1 MAGRLAQCI
10 LTMINETKMN
20 ANEILKKHEDANE
33 MHFHEVDRKWI
44 IEAMEEYAALRQP
57 LVMESDCDHE
67 WLNHSFD
74 HFGFLQE
81 QICDKCGAKQSVP

>member
-1 MAGRLAQCI
+1 METCGLCERWRGRKQL
-10 LTMINETKMN
+10 N
-20 ANEILKKHEDANE
+20 ANKYSSDMEKIDQILESLY
-33 MHFHEVDRKWI
+33 DRV
-44 IEAMEEYAALRQP
+44 IEPVEAKEQL
-57 LVMESDCDHE
+57 LLLFGVMESDCDHE